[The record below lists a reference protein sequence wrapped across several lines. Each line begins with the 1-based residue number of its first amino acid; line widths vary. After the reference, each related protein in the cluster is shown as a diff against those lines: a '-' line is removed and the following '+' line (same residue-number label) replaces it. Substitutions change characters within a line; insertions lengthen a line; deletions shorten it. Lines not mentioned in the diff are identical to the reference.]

1 MVLRMYLFRF
11 YSMFS
16 LVKVGGAENLGESLN
31 DRLERL
37 QAITECTSARLAGYG
52 FRLAHGLAHGFPL
65 RTTEM
70 MKHQYQT
77 VSMCFV

>member
-16 LVKVGGAENLGESLN
+16 LAKVGGRSMYRENLGESLN

-37 QAITECTSARLAGYG
+37 QAITECTSGRL
-52 FRLAHGLAHGFPL
+52 HGFPL

-70 MKHQYQT
+70 MKNQYQT